1 MSIPMPITFL
11 DVPELIE
18 NLPTTTVEKEAYKK
32 ENRLDILS
40 RKYKEDNA
48 DKDKKTVIDLPIKII
63 FSRILSTISSII
75 EDIIELDNYNLK
87 NIIKIFVEGDR
98 MVYFGIFMVI
108 LSILLFLIEMS
119 S

>member
-1 MSIPMPITFL
+1 MPITFL
-11 DVPELIE
+11 DVPELIDE
-18 NLPTTTVEKEAYKK
+18 LPETNIQKDVYKK
-32 ENRLDILS
+32 ENRLDLLS

-48 DKDKKTVIDLPIKII
+48 GKDKKTVIDLPIKII
-63 FSRILSTISSII
+63 FSRIVSNITSII
-75 EDIIELDNYNLK
+75 QDLMDLDNYNLK

-98 MVYFGIFMVI
+98 MVYFGIFIVI